1 MMIVLYHHLSPEFM
15 ITIERPAD
23 NRNMISDE
31 ADFCT
36 NDNNSHDLELAN
48 SNCLFMKSS
57 YASYAISGT
66 LIFHISFYCLF
77 ELNILL

>member
-1 MMIVLYHHLSPEFM
+1 MIVLYHHLSPEFM

-36 NDNNSHDLELAN
+36 NDNNSHDFRT
-48 SNCLFMKSS
+48 CQQQ
-57 YASYAISGT
+57 
-66 LIFHISFYCLF
+66 
-77 ELNILL
+77 LLVHEV